1 MKNKYKPLPTTQ
13 LEYKFQEMR
22 GLKIFCI
29 CVGMIMLGGGI
40 AFAVVVIGLTPQF
53 LTDQDCY
60 ALVEN
65 ATNQSMI
72 DGISIGEFIGAKAV
86 SDRVIQFDEMPIY
99 YQINETTIGW
109 EIINLTEYYKLKLNL
124 IGGTK

>member
-1 MKNKYKPLPTTQ
+1 MKNEYKP
-13 LEYKFQEMR
+13 QELG

-29 CVGMIMLGGGI
+29 CVGMIMLGGGLALGI
-40 AFAVVVIGLTPQF
+40 VVIGLTPQF

-65 ATNQSMI
+65 ATNQSMM
-72 DGISIGEFIGAKAV
+72 DGINIGKIIVARVV
-86 SDRVIQFDEMPIY
+86 SDMFIQYNEIPIY

-109 EIINLTEYYKLKLNL
+109 QMVNLTEYYLNK
-124 IGGTK
+124 IGINNG